1 MVPDHAPDEHHPAT
15 TSVNRR
21 TALSLIAGAGL
32 VSIGSQRGEAQSEAT
47 SEGYET
53 AWYRP
58 LNGSPTWPVAHDGIA
73 YVADADG
80 NIFGYDP
87 RSGEAKFKQSVDGS
101 VTAYGLT
108 VADSILA
115 VLLQSGSI
123 RFFDL
128 TTQEAVGRFPIGA
141 QPAGITSFG
150 QYIYTVGKDATLKK
164 FDADGPEPLWQEDF
178 GHGVMSPQ
186 TPLAGE
192 NGLII
197 KRSSQLALVD
207 PADGSVIEEI
217 NSVAVYQGAFGK
229 WTGTISNNASTACV
243 VEKNSNAA
251 YIINLQAGTTR
262 QLEYTGSGVSTCGP
276 AGGLFVVGDL
286 NGINVMKKTTGEV
299 TWTMGIEATK
309 LSFDV
314 FDNQLVAIG
323 RDDGEGYIR
332 VRNVE
337 TQDFKW
343 EVPLSEPENLLSG
356 GVGGYNFTKPIRI
369 GDYYIVGGISNNG
382 NWIASFGPKQADT
395 PTPTQSPGSEMGTG
409 ETEPLGTDDP
419 SLSGGQGTPPNDG
432 DGLLNRLL
440 SLSPLSKLATIVG
453 TVFTA
458 ISTAFTAI
466 LVWDKFSNSE
476 KRQ

>member
-1 MVPDHAPDEHHPAT
+1 
-15 TSVNRR
+15 
-21 TALSLIAGAGL
+21 
-32 VSIGSQRGEAQSEAT
+32 
-47 SEGYET
+47 
-53 AWYRP
+53 
-58 LNGSPTWPVAHDGIA
+58 
-73 YVADADG
+73 
-80 NIFGYDP
+80 
-87 RSGEAKFKQSVDGS
+87 
-101 VTAYGLT
+101 
-108 VADSILA
+108 
-115 VLLQSGSI
+115 
-123 RFFDL
+123 
-128 TTQEAVGRFPIGA
+128 
-141 QPAGITSFG
+141 
-150 QYIYTVGKDATLKK
+150 
-164 FDADGPEPLWQEDF
+164 
-178 GHGVMSPQ
+178 
-186 TPLAGE
+186 
-192 NGLII
+192 
-197 KRSSQLALVD
+197 
-207 PADGSVIEEI
+207 
-217 NSVAVYQGAFGK
+217 
-229 WTGTISNNASTACV
+229 
-243 VEKNSNAA
+243 
-251 YIINLQAGTTR
+251 
-262 QLEYTGSGVSTCGP
+262 
-276 AGGLFVVGDL
+276 
-286 NGINVMKKTTGEV
+286 MKKTTGEV

-395 PTPTQSPGSEMGTG
+395 PTPTHSPGSKVGTG

-419 SLSGGQGTPPNDG
+419 TLSGEREPTPNDG

-440 SLSPLSKLATIVG
+440 NLSPLSKLATIVG